1 MGRVRRAV
9 AMSADASQTGWGRAL
24 ELLRLASRRLWAAW
38 VRNSTEEWIVVGK
51 ASLHSS
57 RASAQPVGCLCF
69 VLSGRLD
76 GSERMG
82 LWMEARTGSV
92 SFGGAGGT

>member
-1 MGRVRRAV
+1 M
-9 AMSADASQTGWGRAL
+9 

-38 VRNSTEEWIVVGK
+38 VRNSTEEWIVVK

-57 RASAQPVGCLCF
+57 RASAQPVGYLCF
-69 VLSGRLD
+69 VLSRRLD

-92 SFGGAGGT
+92 NFGGQVEHSLFGVSAAAASKVGTGGAWQ